1 MIQFEQESIDEE
13 FDKGYEA
20 LNEFIDV
27 NGLLDLR
34 DLIMT
39 FKTNERC
46 KFLGETFKEDLSREC
61 LNNSKKIPLINY
73 AKKELGSFKFL
84 ISKSN
89 LSFTSFIGLCSV
101 IVFSCGCDFKR
112 KLSDEEIFT
121 ILNSDLIS
129 KLSLNQDFKEILSQD
144 FENINLESF
153 DNVKLKSSNNI
164 NLEYC
169 DNIENKSFSKDLDRD
184 FFKKLSTVKWDDRAK
199 KLHYT
204 IKEGCWFGVQLQ
216 HLIEPGP
223 YSQFGFSARYLA
235 SCNVL
240 VNNRDEVL
248 VEDIVNAWFLTFKL
262 FQEDLRPYIFK
273 VSNDETF

>member
-13 FDKGYEA
+13 FERGFEA
-20 LNEFIDV
+20 LNDFIDI

-39 FKTNERC
+39 FKSSERC
-46 KFLGETFKEDLSREC
+46 EFLGATFKEDLSKEC
-61 LNNSKKIPLINY
+61 LNNSKKIDLINY

-84 ISKSN
+84 ITKSN

-112 KLSDEEIFT
+112 ELSSDEIFK

-129 KLSLNQDFKEILSQD
+129 KLTLGLLRLDNFEDILNLYQDLEDNNEKCSDINNLTQNHTKELNQE
-144 FENINLESF
+144 
-153 DNVKLKSSNNI
+153 
-164 NLEYC
+164 
-169 DNIENKSFSKDLDRD
+169 
-184 FFKKLSTVKWDDRAK
+184 FFKKLSSVKWDKRAK
-199 KLHYT
+199 KLHNT

-223 YSQFGFSARYLA
+223 YAQFGFAARYLA

-248 VEDIVNAWFLTFKL
+248 AEDIVNAWFLTFKL

-273 VSNDETF
+273 NEDIFKENSNETF